1 MYLLKIV
8 VKEQN
13 IEMPDEESFKKET
26 ELFEK
31 IKKAGI
37 ENLFAKCVHYNPK
50 DLSIWF
56 ERGDASLSALSKERA
71 KKNDLWSEE
80 ELLN

>member
-1 MYLLKIV
+1 M
-8 VKEQN
+8 VKGQN
-13 IEMPDEESFKKET
+13 VESPDEESFKKET
-26 ELFEK
+26 DLFEK

-37 ENLFAKCVHYNPK
+37 EHLFAKCVHYNPK

-56 ERGDASLSALSKERA
+56 ERGDTSLSALSKERA
-71 KKNDLWSEE
+71 AKNDLWSEE